1 MFKIALHFILSLAS
15 LVAASYC
22 QFKYFNCLVT
32 SPVHVFVGQ
41 PACLLKDCFS
51 NAVSEII
58 PTPPPPPPPSLPCT
72 TPTFYGLHFYM
83 ENTYFDE
90 WKYRNR
96 NMINFGT
103 WSIGH

>member
-1 MFKIALHFILSLAS
+1 MNAFLLILLSAIMLHMCMFKIALHFILSLAS

-32 SPVHVFVGQ
+32 SPVHAFVGQ

-58 PTPPPPPPPSLPCT
+58 PTPPPIT
-72 TPTFYGLHFYM
+72 TMHNTHILWFTFLHG
-83 ENTYFDE
+83 
-90 WKYRNR
+90 KYLFR
-96 NMINFGT
+96 
-103 WSIGH
+103 

>member
-58 PTPPPPPPPSLPCT
+58 PTPPPPPPPPHHYHAQH
-72 TPTFYGLHFYM
+72 PHFMVYIF
-83 ENTYFDE
+83 T
-90 WKYRNR
+90 WKILISMN
-96 NMINFGT
+96 G
-103 WSIGH
+103 SIGIGT